1 MSLGRKQLRNRPADS
16 SVNRSILVID
26 SLICD
31 VNNE

>member
-1 MSLGRKQLRNRPADS
+1 MSLGRKQRRNRPSDS
-16 SVNRSILVID
+16 SVNRCMLVID